1 MGNGGSK
8 EEEGMVGVI
17 GKVAILSIVLSVA
30 IKYGGP
36 FLPIAA
42 TTTNA
47 LVAVWVPAL
56 LLATL
61 LGWRWQRKIGN
72 ERG

>member
-1 MGNGGSK
+1 
-8 EEEGMVGVI
+8 MVGVI
-17 GKVAILSIVLSVA
+17 GKVAVLSIVLSVV

-36 FLPIAA
+36 FLSIAA

-47 LVAVWVPAL
+47 LIAVLFPAL
-56 LLATL
+56 ALATL
-61 LGWRWQRKIGN
+61 LGWRWQQKIKS